1 MKNKIIIFSGAGL
14 SAESGISTFRDTNGL
29 WENHKIDEICNE
41 YTWRKNFNKVHQFY
55 NDRRTQ
61 LKFVEP
67 NEAHKTIKRLYDKFG
82 NDLIIITQNIDDLLE
97 RSGIPKDKII
107 HLHGFLPEMIC
118 DKCGYKWNIEYE
130 EYNTRKNKCKICWDY
145 KHIKPNIV
153 FFNGAAPEYAKLY
166 DCLDYLNFEG
176 SYLVVV
182 GTNGNVVA
190 IDELTKK
197 IPKERKILNNLEKSN
212 YINDSNY
219 SKVFYEP
226 ASIALPKIEKFL
238 IQNFRTQ

>member
-1 MKNKIIIFSGAGL
+1 MKKIIIFSGAGL

-67 NEAHKTIKRLYDKFG
+67 NEAHKTIKRLYDKFSD
-82 NDLIIITQNIDDLLE
+82 DLIIITQNVDDLLE
-97 RSGIPKDKII
+97 RTGIPKDKII
-107 HLHGFLPEMIC
+107 HLHGFLPEMQCTSCNNIWNVKYENFDSTIDSC
-118 DKCGYKWNIEYE
+118 PNCGSVNLV
-130 EYNTRKNKCKICWDY
+130 
-145 KHIKPNIV
+145 KPNIV

-166 DCLDYLNFEG
+166 DCLDYLETQG

-182 GTNGNVVA
+182 GTNGNVVT
-190 IDELTKK
+190 IDNLTKR
-197 IPKERKILNNLEKSN
+197 IPKERKILNNLEKSE
-212 YINDSNY
+212 YIKERNFGQI
-219 SKVFYEP
+219 FYEP
-226 ASIALPKIEKFL
+226 AGTALPKIEKFL
-238 IQNFRTQ
+238 IENFKAK